1 MEKENLILCECGS
14 PEHQIIIIKD
24 DEFRDIRMVY
34 LQIHLKTYKNFIK
47 RIWIAIK
54 YICGYK
60 CKYGNWDVIILT
72 TNNYQPLKDAI
83 EFLENK
89 SDLK

>member
-1 MEKENLILCECGS
+1 MEKENLLICECGS
-14 PEHQIIIIKD
+14 SEHQIIIIKD
-24 DEFRDIRMVY
+24 EEFKERMIY

-54 YICGYK
+54 YIFGYK
-60 CKYGNWDVIILT
+60 CKCGNWSDIIIT
-72 TNNYQPLKDAI
+72 ANNYQPLKDAI
-83 EFLENK
+83 EFLDNK